1 VSNPSRIY
9 SLVPEERNRLG
20 TIYIVTYFAGGL
32 LGTAGSV
39 WSWTHY
45 GWSGVCIISALLLL
59 VSTLY
64 WGFTARRYA
73 ALRS

>member
-1 VSNPSRIY
+1 MSNPSRIY

-39 WSWTHY
+39 WSW
-45 GWSGVCIISALLLL
+45 
-59 VSTLY
+59 
-64 WGFTARRYA
+64 
-73 ALRS
+73 